1 MKMFEVEAYTDDSED
16 KGRYIYI
23 HIYMLMNNT
32 NSCDSAQLL
41 HFNLART
48 SLNTAGCFK

>member
-23 HIYMLMNNT
+23 LLNNK

-48 SLNTAGCFK
+48 SLNTAGCFKWEK